1 MRIARLVTLNWGT
14 IDSRDWP
21 LADATLLTGESGSG
35 KSTLLDAMQAVLTAA
50 RQGVFHFNAGQN
62 ESTQSRR
69 GGKEPRTLH
78 AYALG
83 QCGSDVFLRQRATC
97 YVALVF
103 EPSPGEEAE
112 GFTALLGVE
121 AHVDSGRADGG
132 KPVFFLL
139 RAALSLLHL
148 LTTPPG
154 KVAEGT
160 DAAPAPPPRALG
172 LKEIYAQLQVRLSLT
187 PEQLSRHEG
196 KDKYL
201 EHLYGQL
208 LGKKFVPEAFA
219 TRCARSVVK
228 AMAYREIGNVNDL
241 VRDEILDE
249 RDFSQEVAKMR
260 QLMQEIARLKADA
273 ERLKLNIDRL
283 QLVDDAAGDVIT
295 LLRRHVVTLNAHA
308 LRLQSEC
315 ASERQ
320 IVETRQQRLVK
331 QAGDSL
337 DRLNRIDNDRQLA
350 NDELAL
356 VQGELAQSKV
366 AQEKQR
372 LDISASQYAQQFYKE
387 WRHVQEAAAQMDKVL
402 GHVNQLL
409 ALDVASLPDLHT
421 AVAHL
426 GPIARQTAK
435 QWQPAR
441 QPLLGDAKL
450 NDDLA
455 AFELEPLD
463 QALQVLE
470 VALNGGEQSVM
481 GALIA
486 ARSQLHGDQVR
497 LLDELTALRAEQTLL
512 LRGQPPTPPD
522 VAQAMSLLED
532 ELPTCRPRILA
543 ALIEPKVGTPWQA
556 AIEGYMGRDR
566 FAIIVEPSHEEDAIK
581 LIKRRFKQRSPKIVQ
596 GSRALENTR
605 DVTLQTHSILRE
617 VVCEHPVANAY
628 LKALYG
634 RVRKVETEAE
644 LRRTPQGLMQ
654 HGLGSRSY
662 GMFAC
667 LASDNDLIFGTESRQ
682 RRLAWV
688 NRRLDELVPELQALK
703 VMGQDLLKVSGWFNQ
718 VGAASLARVLTDAL
732 DTRLRYTDVQQ
743 DLARLDTSSIDGLEQ
758 RRTGL
763 QDRLKDIATQWD
775 EEQQAI
781 GVQNGDLKNLN
792 KRLAELEARLPD
804 LAIQATNAQV
814 WISRFAAVAGEV
826 ATEVQ
831 LQDEAQGL
839 CEAVETSTHALNS
852 RISNASENLPD
863 RLKTLRNHI
872 ATYLAGART
881 DEERF
886 VWAEPPRN
894 LDQMEAILQSA
905 SAAQQSARDQTRR
918 QDSIGLADNVA
929 RLEKAEGNFNH
940 VFTSDF
946 CFTVRRDVKDGS
958 VTLRKLSSEL
968 KSIQFGVDS
977 YDVVQDWVPRFKA
990 YYDFFEALDGVVDH
1004 LEKEKIAIFDAPQL
1018 SAEHRATAQE
1028 IKRLL
1033 LSQDQ
1038 IAAERALKELADYRN
1053 YRRYDIHR
1061 IVGGHR
1067 TPMSTWGTGSGGEL
1081 ETPFYVIRAAVLA
1094 HALGHFGRAA
1104 HAPALRVML
1113 SDEAFSKMDET
1124 RSRAVLKF
1132 LAQNMGLQLIVAM
1145 PTSKSGAIKP
1155 EFDKEYTFSKLEA
1168 EADGQTVYISEV
1180 HEKDFKR
1187 GVMAQLWSAHA
1198 QSARAQARAAFEIA
1212 HTSPATHADT
1222 DSASAADDSPGS
1234 MSTP

>member
-14 IDSRDWP
+14 IESRDWP

-103 EPSPGEEAE
+103 EPSTGEEAE

-121 AHVDSGRADGG
+121 AHVDNGRADGG

-139 RAALSLLHL
+139 RTAALSLLHL
-148 LTTPPG
+148 LTMPLG
-154 KVAEGT
+154 KTAATV
-160 DAAPAPPPRALG
+160 DADATLAQRPRAMG
-172 LKEIYAQLQVRLSLT
+172 LKEAYAQLQIRLGLT

-201 EHLYGQL
+201 EYLYGHL
-208 LGKKFVPEAFA
+208 LGKKFVPEADA

-249 RDFSQEVAKMR
+249 KDFSQEVGKMR

-283 QLVDDAAGDVIT
+283 QLVDDAASDVIN

-308 LRLQSEC
+308 LRLQAEC
-315 ASERQ
+315 IAERQ
-320 IVETRQQRLVK
+320 SVETRQGRLHQ
-331 QAGDSL
+331 QAGESQK
-337 DRLNRIDNDRQLA
+337 RLSRIASERQLA

-372 LDISASQYAQQFYKE
+372 LETSASQYAEQFRKE
-387 WRHVQEAAAQMDKVL
+387 WRHVQEAAGQMDKLL

-409 ALDVASLPDLHT
+409 ALDTQSLPDLHA
-421 AVAHL
+421 AVTQL
-426 GPIARQTAK
+426 GPIARQAAK
-435 QWQPAR
+435 QWQPAK
-441 QPLLGDAKL
+441 QPLLNEAKL
-450 NDDLA
+450 DDDLA

-463 QALQVLE
+463 KALTELE
-470 VALNGGEQSVM
+470 AALLGDGPSVM

-486 ARSQLHGDQVR
+486 ARSQLHGDQAR
-497 LLDELTALRAEQTLL
+497 LKDEQDSLRAEQTLL
-512 LRGQPPTPPD
+512 LRGQPPTPVD
-522 VAQAMSLLED
+522 VRQAMALLED
-532 ELPTCRPRILA
+532 ELPACRPRILA
-543 ALIEPKVGTPWQA
+543 ALIEPKAGTTWQP
-556 AIEGYMGRDR
+556 AIEGYMNRDR
-566 FAIIVEPSHEEDAIK
+566 FAIIVEPAHEEDAIK
-581 LIKRRFKQRSPKIVQ
+581 LIKRRFRQRSPKIVQ
-596 GSRALENTR
+596 GSKAIDDTR
-605 DVTLQTHSILRE
+605 DVGLPAQSILHE

-644 LRRTPQGLMQ
+644 LRRTSQGLMQ
-654 HGLGSRSY
+654 HGLGSRAY

-667 LASDNDLIFGTESRQ
+667 LAADDDLIFGTESRQ

-688 NRRLDELVPELQALK
+688 NRRLDALVPELQALK
-703 VMGQDLLKVSGWFNQ
+703 LLDLDLQKVAGWFKQ

-732 DTRLRYTDVQQ
+732 GTRLSYIDVQH
-743 DLARLDTSSIDGLEQ
+743 DLARLDTSSIDGLTQ

-763 QDRLKDIATQWD
+763 QDRLKEIAQQWD
-775 EEQQAI
+775 KEQQAI
-781 GVQNGDLKNLN
+781 GVQNDELKGLH
-792 KRLAELEARLPD
+792 KRLAELEARLPE
-804 LAIQATNAQV
+804 LAIQTTNAQV
-814 WISRFAAVAGEV
+814 WISRFASVASEV

-831 LQDEAQGL
+831 LRDEAQSL
-839 CEAVETSTHALNS
+839 CEAGETSTHALYS
-852 RISNASENLPD
+852 RISSAGENLPD

-872 ATYLAGART
+872 TTYLAGART

-886 VWAEPPRN
+886 GWTEAPRS

-905 SAAQQSARDQTRR
+905 SSAQHAAREQIRR

-929 RLEKAEGNFNH
+929 RLEKAERDFNH

-990 YYDFFEALDGVVDH
+990 YYDFFEALDSVVDH

-1018 SAEHRATAQE
+1018 SVEHRATAQE

-1104 HAPALRVML
+1104 NAPALRVML

-1132 LAQNMGLQLIVAM
+1132 LADNMGLQLIVAM

-1180 HEKDFKR
+1180 EEKDFKR
-1187 GVMAQLWSAHA
+1187 GMMGQLWSAHA
-1198 QSARAQARAAFEIA
+1198 QAARNQARAAFEMR
-1212 HTSPATHADT
+1212 HPP
-1222 DSASAADDSPGS
+1222 DSASAA
-1234 MSTP
+1234 